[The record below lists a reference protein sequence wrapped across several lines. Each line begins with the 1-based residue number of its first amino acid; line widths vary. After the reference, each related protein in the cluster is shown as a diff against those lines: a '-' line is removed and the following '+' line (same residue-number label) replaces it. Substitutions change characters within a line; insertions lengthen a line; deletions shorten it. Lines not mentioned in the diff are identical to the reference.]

1 MPARRSTLWSRPP
14 TWIGSSSPARAGA
27 IYTLQTDDLLGSTDT
42 LLTLYDTDGA
52 TLLAAND
59 DIVKGAPRSRIVW
72 TAPANGVYFARVRD
86 YYQDGARG
94 CLGYA
99 LTLTVIYRNYLPVI
113 IAPPP
118 PPPPPTETPMP
129 TSTPTPTNTP
139 TPTATRTPVPTLPP
153 INIQGL
159 SHPKGIGVNLRTH
172 RLYVASRNTNIVYEV
187 NPLTGI
193 VVRTIPVGQ
202 EPFGVAVNSTTNKI
216 YVANYVTDNLSVIN
230 GATGAVI
237 KTISFRPTASR
248 RMSRSTRPPTAS
260 TSHCMMAA
268 AWR

>member
-1 MPARRSTLWSRPP
+1 
-14 TWIGSSSPARAGA
+14 
-27 IYTLQTDDLLGSTDT
+27 
-42 LLTLYDTDGA
+42 
-52 TLLAAND
+52 
-59 DIVKGAPRSRIVW
+59 
-72 TAPANGVYFARVRD
+72 
-86 YYQDGARG
+86 
-94 CLGYA
+94 
-99 LTLTVIYRNYLPVI
+99 
-113 IAPPP
+113 
-118 PPPPPTETPMP
+118 MP
-129 TSTPTPTNTP
+129 TYTPTRTNTP

-159 SHPKGIGVNLRTH
+159 SHSKGNGVNLRTH

-237 KTISFRPTASR
+237 KTIYVRALRRAHVCAKDETTNRVYVALHDGGRVAMINGAADVLINTVEVGGGAFGVAVDPLLNRIYVCAATRRSSGWWMGRRTRSCGDRP
-248 RMSRSTRPPTAS
+248 STRPARRMRWAS
-260 TSHCMMAA
+260 T
-268 AWR
+268 RR